1 MDSVGANQLSARFRA
16 ARDDARL
23 AVLEGFHPVKHAL
36 RFGAELLEVVA
47 VDPGEVRVL
56 VAELAPDVGRR
67 LEPRVQVVDA
77 ETFAELVPAPPPTR
91 VVALARRPAD
101 ELARLVAAPGPG
113 PIVLLDSPR
122 HLGNVGAA
130 IRVAAAA
137 GAEALAV
144 TGSADPWHPAAIRGG
159 AGLQF
164 ALPVGRVR
172 SAREVARPIVALDPE
187 GEPLRP
193 EAIPSGAALAFG
205 SERAGL
211 SPDVAR
217 AATLR
222 VALPMRPGVSSLNLA
237 TAVAATLYGLRMS
250 SD

>member
-1 MDSVGANQLSARFRA
+1 VGANQLAARFRA
-16 ARDDARL
+16 AREDVTL

-47 VDPGEVRVL
+47 VEPDEVAALADR
-56 VAELAPDVGRR
+56 LAPDVRAA
-67 LEPRVQVVDA
+67 LEARVRPVDA
-77 ETFAELVPAPPPTR
+77 ETFAALIPGPPATQ
-91 VVALARRPAD
+91 VAALARRPTD
-101 ELARLVAAPGPG
+101 ELGRLASAPGQG
-113 PIVLLDSPR
+113 PIVLLDAPR

-137 GAEALAV
+137 GAEAVAV
-144 TGSADPWHPAAIRGG
+144 TGSADPWHPAAIRGA

-164 ALPVGRVR
+164 ALPVGRLESVR
-172 SAREVARPIVALDPE
+172 QLARPIVAFDPA

-193 EAIPSGAALAFG
+193 EVVPRGAALAFG

-211 SPDVAR
+211 GPDVAA

-237 TAVAATLYGLRMS
+237 TAVAAALYGLRLAGG
-250 SD
+250 